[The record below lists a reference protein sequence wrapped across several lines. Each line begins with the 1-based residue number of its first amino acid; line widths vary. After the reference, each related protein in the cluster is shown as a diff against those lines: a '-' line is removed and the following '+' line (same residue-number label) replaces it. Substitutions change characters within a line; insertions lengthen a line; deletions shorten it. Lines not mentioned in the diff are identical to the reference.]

1 MVRQA
6 IIDIVDGAVLDTE
19 RAERVMASVMDGEA
33 TSAQIAAL
41 LTALRLRGE
50 TVGEVVG
57 FARAMRSH
65 AVPVRTS
72 RVPVI
77 DTCGTGGGGAAT
89 INVSTGAALVAAG
102 AGLAVA
108 KHGNRAVTS
117 RCGSADVLA
126 ALGVT
131 IELDAAQ
138 AGACL
143 DQAGISFL
151 FAPRLHPAMK
161 HAVAPRREIGVRTV
175 FNILGPLTNPAG
187 ARRQVIGAPSVAL
200 ADLMAE
206 ALAHL
211 GAERVWVVH
220 GLVGVDELAC
230 EGESY
235 VCDVAGGTVTRRRVC
250 PADAGLPQHA
260 TADVLGDSAESNAAD
275 LLAILRGQRGAKRDF
290 VVLNA
295 AAALVVGGLAGD
307 LAEGARLAA
316 ASLDSGAALAS
327 LDAWR
332 AASSVVATG
341 QAAPQ

>member
-19 RAERVMASVMDGEA
+19 RAERVMGAVMDGEA
-33 TSAQIAAL
+33 TDAQIAAL

-50 TVGEVVG
+50 TVAEVVG
-57 FARAMRSH
+57 FARAMRGH
-65 AVPVRTS
+65 AVPVRTVRS
-72 RVPVI
+72 PVI

-126 ALGVT
+126 ALGVQVD
-131 IELDAAQ
+131 LDAAQ

-143 DQAGISFL
+143 DEAGISFL
-151 FAPRLHPAMK
+151 FAPKLHPAMRY
-161 HAVAPRREIGVRTV
+161 AVGPRREIGVRTV

-220 GLVGVDELAC
+220 GLVGVDELAIS
-230 EGESY
+230 GPTY
-235 VCDVAGGTVTRRRVC
+235 VCDVADGNVTRREVR
-250 PADAGLPQHA
+250 PADAGLPEHDIDA
-260 TADVLGDSAESNAAD
+260 VLGDSAEANAAD
-275 LLAILRGQRGAKRDF
+275 LLAILAGHSGAKRDF
-290 VVLNA
+290 VLLNA
-295 AAALVVGGLAGD
+295 AAALLVGGMAQD
-307 LAEGARLAA
+307 LADGARQAA
-316 ASLDSGAALAS
+316 ASVDSGAAMAALEV
-327 LDAWR
+327 WR
-332 AASSVVATG
+332 AASVAV
-341 QAAPQ
+341 AAR

>member
-1 MVRQA
+1 LVRQA
-6 IIDIVDGAVLDTE
+6 IIDIVDGAVLDPA
-19 RAERVMASVMDGEA
+19 RAEAVMAAVMDGEA
-33 TSAQIAAL
+33 TPAQIAAL

-50 TVGEVVG
+50 SVGEVVG

-65 AVPVRTS
+65 AVPVMTTRAPL
-72 RVPVI
+72 V
-77 DTCGTGGGGAAT
+77 DTCGTGGGGAST

-117 RCGSADVLA
+117 RCGSADVLT
-126 ALGVT
+126 ALGITVDMSP
-131 IELDAAQ
+131 EQ

-143 DQAGISFL
+143 DAVGIAFL

-161 HAVAPRREIGVRTV
+161 HAVGPRREIGVRTV

-211 GAERVWVVH
+211 GADRVWVVH
-220 GLVGVDELAC
+220 GLVGVDEIAMQ
-230 EGESY
+230 GETH
-235 VCDVAGGTVTRRRVC
+235 VCDVRDGQVTRRTIR
-250 PADAGLPQHA
+250 PADAGLPEHEIDQ
-260 TADVLGDSAESNAAD
+260 VLGDTAESNAAD
-275 LLAILRGQRGAKRDF
+275 LLAILGGQPGPKRDF

-295 AAALVVGGLAGD
+295 AAALVIGGLADD
-307 LAEGARLAA
+307 LAEGAALAQE
-316 ASLDSGAALAS
+316 SLDSGAALAR
-327 LDAWR
+327 LNAWR
-332 AASSVVATG
+332 EACSAIAPAE
-341 QAAPQ
+341 AAP